1 MMKGMTPMKKNRSI
15 AAFLVLLGIFFS
27 IGMLRPAYG
36 NERTITIEECL
47 ALAEANHPALE
58 EARAALAG
66 QQARLGQVKVSNA
79 LKGNLSA
86 SSSRNSGSDGSYS
99 TSFSVS
105 KLLSDSGK
113 NALERKS
120 QGLSVDAAAESQ
132 RETLLSVRT
141 SVKEAYYG
149 LLLAIL
155 RRDQAE
161 ETVKTYKKHL
171 DKARGFYD
179 AGIVA
184 KFDVTKAEVDLS
196 NARLDL
202 LSAKS
207 TLETARAA
215 LSRAVGVPLGN
226 IDPVS
231 GFRPSMVLPDERFAL
246 EQAMENRPDFRTA
259 RLKSQAG
266 KLGISI
272 AAKGNAATISLTG
285 SAGLSGTGLPPDDDF
300 RVGVTLSV
308 PVFDGGLND
317 YRISE
322 ARASSD
328 GLLAS
333 QKKLEQTIHYEV
345 RSSILAVQEAEAR
358 IPAAELLVRQ
368 AEENLTLAEGRYEM
382 GVGNILEV
390 ADALL
395 AFNSAKV
402 SHFQALH
409 DYSKAVSTLEKTLG
423 GEFQ

>member
-1 MMKGMTPMKKNRSI
+1 MKGMTPMKKNRSI

-66 QQARLGQVKVSNA
+66 QQARLGQVKVSTA

>member
-1 MMKGMTPMKKNRSI
+1 MKGMTPMKKNRSI

-300 RVGVTLSV
+300 RVGVKLSV
-308 PVFDGGLND
+308 PVFDGGLTD
-317 YRISE
+317 YRIAE

>member
-1 MMKGMTPMKKNRSI
+1 MKGMTPMKKNRSI

-155 RRDQAE
+155 RRGQAE

-231 GFRPSMVLPDERFAL
+231 GFRPSMMLPDERFAL

>member
-1 MMKGMTPMKKNRSI
+1 MKGMTPMKKNRSI

-86 SSSRNSGSDGSYS
+86 SSSRNSGSDGPYS

>member
-1 MMKGMTPMKKNRSI
+1 MKGMTPMKKSRSI

>member
-1 MMKGMTPMKKNRSI
+1 MKKNRSI

-120 QGLSVDAAAESQ
+120 QGLSVDAASESQ

-345 RSSILAVQEAEAR
+345 RSSILDVQEAEAR

>member
-1 MMKGMTPMKKNRSI
+1 MKNKVFFP
-15 AAFLVLLGIFFS
+15 AVLAFLAAVLFAGTVS
-27 IGMLRPAYG
+27 ASE
-36 NERTITIEECL
+36 NTVRTITLEECL
-47 ALAEANHPALE
+47 ALAEAGHPSLE
-58 EARAALAG
+58 EARASLAA
-66 QQARLGQVKVSNA
+66 QQARLGQVKVNNA

-120 QGLSVDAAAESQ
+120 QGLSVDAASESQ
-132 RETLLSVRT
+132 RETLLSVR
-141 SVKEAYYG
+141 SGVKEAYYG

-155 RRDQAE
+155 KRDQAE
-161 ETVKTYKKHL
+161 ETVKTYQKHL

-196 NARLDL
+196 NAKLDL
-202 LSAKS
+202 VSARS
-207 TLETARAA
+207 SLETTRAA
-215 LSRAVGVPLGN
+215 LSRAVGLPL
-226 IDPVS
+226 DDVRPSS
-231 GFRPSMVLPDERFAL
+231 GFRPFISLPDEPFAL
-246 EQAMENRPDFRTA
+246 KQAMDNRPDMRA
-259 RLKSQAG
+259 SRLKSEAG
-266 KLGISI
+266 RIGISI

-285 SAGLSGTGLPPDDDF
+285 SAKLSGTGLPPDDDF
-300 RVGVTLSV
+300 SVGVTLSV
-308 PVFDGGLND
+308 PVFDGGLTD
-317 YRISE
+317 YRIAE

-328 GLLAS
+328 GLAAV
-333 QKKLEQTIHYEV
+333 QRKLEQTVRYEV
-345 RSSILAVQEAEAR
+345 RSSLLSVQEAEAR

-368 AEENLTLAEGRYEM
+368 AGENLALAEGRYEM

-423 GEFQ
+423 GEF

>member
-1 MMKGMTPMKKNRSI
+1 MKGMTPMKKNRSI

>member
-1 MMKGMTPMKKNRSI
+1 MKNKVFFQAMLTFL
-15 AAFLVLLGIFFS
+15 AAVLFAATVS
-27 IGMLRPAYG
+27 ASE
-36 NERTITIEECL
+36 NTVRTITLEECL
-47 ALAEANHPALE
+47 ALAEAEHPSLE
-58 EARAALAG
+58 EARASLAA
-66 QQARLGQVKVSNA
+66 QQARLGQVKVNNA

-86 SSSRNSGSDGSYS
+86 SGSRNSGSDGSYS

-120 QGLSVDAAAESQ
+120 QGLSVDAASESQ

-141 SVKEAYYG
+141 GVKEAYYG

-155 RRDQAE
+155 KRDQAE
-161 ETVKTYKKHL
+161 ETVKTYQKHL

-184 KFDVTKAEVDLS
+184 KFDVTKGEVDLS
-196 NARLDL
+196 NAKLDL
-202 LSAKS
+202 VSARS
-207 TLETARAA
+207 SLETARAA
-215 LSRAVGVPLGN
+215 LSRAVGLPL
-226 IDPVS
+226 DDVRPSS
-231 GFRPSMVLPDERFAL
+231 GFRPFISLPDELFAL
-246 EQAMENRPDFRTA
+246 KQAMDNRPDMRA
-259 RLKSQAG
+259 SRLKSEAG
-266 KLGISI
+266 RIGISI

-285 SAGLSGTGLPPDDDF
+285 SARLSGTGLPPDDDF
-300 RVGVTLSV
+300 SVGGTLSV
-308 PVFDGGLND
+308 PVFDGGLTD
-317 YRISE
+317 YRIAE

-328 GLLAS
+328 GLAAV
-333 QKKLEQTIHYEV
+333 QRKLEQTVLYEV
-345 RSSILAVQEAEAR
+345 RSSLLSVQEAEAR

-368 AEENLTLAEGRYEM
+368 AGENLALAEGRYEM

-423 GEFQ
+423 GEF

>member
-1 MMKGMTPMKKNRSI
+1 MKGMASMKKIRSI
-15 AAFLVLLGIFFS
+15 PALLALLGIVFS

-66 QQARLGQVKVSNA
+66 QKARLGQVKVSNA

-141 SVKEAYYG
+141 GVKEAYYG
-149 LLLAIL
+149 ILLAIL
-155 RRDQAE
+155 KRDQAE
-161 ETVKTYKKHL
+161 AAVKTYQRHL
-171 DKARGFYD
+171 EKARGFYD

-215 LSRAVGVPLGN
+215 LSRAVGVPLG
-226 IDPVS
+226 DFKPVS
-231 GFRPSMVLPDERFAL
+231 GFRPSMMLPDEPFAL

-272 AAKGNAATISLTG
+272 AAKGNAATISLSG
-285 SAGLSGTGLPPDDDF
+285 SAGLSGTGFPPDDDF
-300 RVGVTLSV
+300 RVGISLSV

-395 AFNSAKV
+395 AFNSAKL
-402 SHFQALH
+402 SHYQALH
-409 DYSKAVSTLEKTLG
+409 DYSKTLSNLEQTLG
-423 GEFQ
+423 GEFE

>member
-1 MMKGMTPMKKNRSI
+1 MKGMTPMKKPIDCSFPCLAGN
-15 AAFLVLLGIFFS
+15 FFH
-27 IGMLRPAYG
+27 GYAPACLA
-36 NERTITIEECL
+36 NEQTITIEECL
-47 ALAEANHPALE
+47 ALAEANHT
-58 EARAALAG
+58 
-66 QQARLGQVKVSNA
+66 
-79 LKGNLSA
+79 SA
-86 SSSRNSGSDGSYS
+86 SGPACRTAGELRPGQGKQRTERESLRIKFQEFRQRRLLFHV
-99 TSFSVS
+99 FSVS